1 MRDVVRWWRRLTDR
15 TQDVLLAALAAAVSL
30 CLPLLDAT
38 ADIGSLGPTWVL
50 LVLGACA
57 PLAFRRRV
65 PLTAAAASAGVVSL
79 GVVLDQPQTGVVVA
93 LATIGSAAYRREG
106 RRLVLAVGAIIWLLF
121 NIVLAY
127 EPLQPLDLL
136 AVAGT
141 AVAPVAL
148 GYALRLQKSRAEQL
162 ARLREAQVRQAWA
175 EERAQLARDVHDVVG
190 HHLSAI
196 RMQAVGSRKALA
208 GADAEADRAL
218 TTIAELSG
226 EALQEIRQ
234 LLDDNEEPPDLNAL
248 VARLPGPRINLHGTL
263 PADLPRDVRHC
274 AYRIVQEALTNVTR
288 HSGAEEADVRVEDGE
303 DDLVITVDDDGG
315 GGPPNTDGRGL
326 RGMRERVESLG
337 GSFAAGPRDPHGWR
351 VRARIP
357 TRGGAA

>member
-1 MRDVVRWWRRLTDR
+1 MADR
-15 TQDVLLAALAAAVSL
+15 TQDALLAALAAVLSL
-30 CLPLLDAT
+30 CLPVLDPSA
-38 ADIGSLGPTWVL
+38 AGEIGPVWVL

-57 PLAFRRRV
+57 PLALRRRL
-65 PLTAAAASAGVVSL
+65 PLTSAAVSAGVVSL
-79 GVVLDQPQTGVVVA
+79 GVVLGQPQAGVMVA
-93 LATIGSAAYRREG
+93 LAAIGSAAYHRED
-106 RRLVLAVGAIIWLLF
+106 RWLALALGSAIWMLF

-127 EPLQPLDLL
+127 EPLQPLDLV
-136 AVAGT
+136 AIAGT

-162 ARLREAQVRQAWA
+162 ARLREAQVRQVWA

-196 RMQAVGSRKALA
+196 RMQAVGSRKALT
-208 GADAEADRAL
+208 GTEADGVL
-218 TTIAELSG
+218 TTIATLSA

-234 LLDDNEEPPDLNAL
+234 LLDDNEEPPDLDAL
-248 VARLPGPRINLHGTL
+248 VARLPGRIDVRGTL

-274 AYRIVQEALTNVTR
+274 AYRVVQEALTNVTR
-288 HSGAEEADVRVEDGE
+288 HSSADEAEVRIADDEE
-303 DDLVITVDDDGG
+303 HLVITVDDQGHG
-315 GGPPNTDGRGL
+315 VPGPAGRGL

-337 GSFAAGPRDPHGWR
+337 GSVAAGPREPRGWR

-357 TRGGAA
+357 TRGGAR

>member
-1 MRDVVRWWRRLTDR
+1 MTDR
-15 TQDVLLAALAAAVSL
+15 TQDALLAALAAVVSL
-30 CLPLLDAT
+30 CLPVLDPSA
-38 ADIGSLGPTWVL
+38 AGELGPVWAL

-57 PLAFRRRV
+57 PLALRRRL
-65 PLTAAAASAGVVSL
+65 PLTTAAVSAGVVSL
-79 GVVLDQPQTGVVVA
+79 GVVLGQPQAGVVVA
-93 LATIGSAAYRREG
+93 LVVIGSAAYHRED
-106 RRLVLAVGAIIWLLF
+106 RWLVLAIGATSWMLF

-127 EPLQPLDLL
+127 EPLHPLDL
-136 AVAGT
+136 VAISGT

-162 ARLREAQVRQAWA
+162 ARLREAQVRQLWA

-208 GADAEADRAL
+208 GTGADGVL
-218 TTIAELSG
+218 TTIATLSG
-226 EALQEIRQ
+226 EALREIRQ
-234 LLDDNEEPPDLNAL
+234 LLDDNEEPPDLDAL
-248 VARLPGPRINLHGTL
+248 VARLPGRIDVRGTL

-274 AYRIVQEALTNVTR
+274 AYRVVQEALTNVTR
-288 HSGAEEADVRVEDGE
+288 HSSANEAEVRIAD
-303 DDLVITVDDDGG
+303 DDDHLVITVDDHGDGA
-315 GGPPNTDGRGL
+315 PSPDGRGL

-337 GSFAAGPRDPHGWR
+337 GSFAAGPREPRGWR

-357 TRGGAA
+357 TRGGTA

>member
-1 MRDVVRWWRRLTDR
+1 MADR
-15 TQDVLLAALAAAVSL
+15 AQDALLAALAAALSL
-30 CLPLLDAT
+30 CLPVLDSSA
-38 ADIGSLGPTWVL
+38 AGELGPVWVL

-57 PLAFRRRV
+57 PLALRRRL
-65 PLTAAAASAGVVSL
+65 PLTAAAASAGVVSI
-79 GVVLDQPQTGVVVA
+79 GVVLGQPQAGVVVA
-93 LATIGSAAYRREG
+93 LAAIGSAAYHRED
-106 RRLVLAVGAIIWLLF
+106 RWPVLALGSAIWMLF

-136 AVAGT
+136 AVPGT

-162 ARLREAQVRQAWA
+162 ARLREAQVRQVWA

-208 GADAEADRAL
+208 GTEADAVL
-218 TTIAELSG
+218 TTIATLSA
-226 EALQEIRQ
+226 EALQEIRR
-234 LLDDNEEPPDLNAL
+234 LLDDSEKPPDLEAL
-248 VARLPGPRINLHGTL
+248 VARLPGRIDVRGAL

-274 AYRIVQEALTNVTR
+274 AYRVVQEALTNVTR
-288 HSGAEEADVRVEDGE
+288 HSSAEEAEVRIA
-303 DDLVITVDDDGG
+303 DDEEHLVITVDDQGHG
-315 GGPPNTDGRGL
+315 VPGPAGRGL

-337 GSFAAGPRDPHGWR
+337 GSFAAGPREPRGWR

-357 TRGGAA
+357 TRGGAR